1 MSRRDDLRRAGGLYR
16 KFREEPVRN
25 ARAVN
30 VDLPRAVAQIG
41 TCEFIGY
48 MTTHRGVAKF
58 YIHEFAEGS
67 RPHLYAGTRRGQ
79 LYLIGGRFK
88 VTELGITDLTPDG
101 KVVHARR
108 RFNVTRR

>member
-1 MSRRDDLRRAGGLYR
+1 MSDVDRAARLYR
-16 KFREEPVRN
+16 KFREEPVKK
-25 ARAVN
+25 ARAAHM
-30 VDLPRAVAQIG
+30 DIPRAVAQIG

-48 MTTHRGVAKF
+48 MTTHKGVVRF

-67 RPHLYAGTRRGQ
+67 RPHLYAGTKRGQ

-88 VTELGITDLTPDG
+88 VTELGITDLSPTG

-108 RFNVTRR
+108 RFEVKRKS